1 MKTQERAKHWKHR
14 FDFKPLSANKMFY
27 RAKQLT
33 REYREWREAIYEDV
47 EDRTKWKFKK
57 DERLDFTVNV
67 GFSSKLADVDNCIK
81 PLLDTFQYMFEF
93 NDKYVYRVEIT
104 KEIVKKGD
112 EYFEVYVKTYNG
124 D

>member
-1 MKTQERAKHWKHR
+1 
-14 FDFKPLSANKMFY
+14 MFY